1 MIDLSTIKSLDR
13 AEIEITHPVSGEGTG
28 AFFTLASPDH
38 PARKQAI
45 AEASRRLRAAGDGQD
60 EDLLNELANEASA
73 ASVLG
78 WRGVKLDGAVLE
90 YSQQAARDLLANPEM
105 KWLVSQLSVQ
115 LGRQANFI
123 KTSAPG

>member
-13 AEIEITHPVSGEGTG
+13 AEIEITHPVSGEGAG

-60 EDLLNELANEASA
+60 EDLLNELANEAAA

-90 YSQQAARDLLANPEM
+90 YSQQAARDLLAKPEM
-105 KWLVSQLSVQ
+105 KWLVNQLSAQ